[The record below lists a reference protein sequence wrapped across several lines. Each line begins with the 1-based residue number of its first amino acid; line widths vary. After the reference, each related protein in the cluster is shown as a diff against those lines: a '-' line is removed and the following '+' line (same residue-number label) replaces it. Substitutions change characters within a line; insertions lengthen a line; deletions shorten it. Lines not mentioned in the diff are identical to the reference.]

1 MKEID
6 HWLENFRK
14 AWNGRFN
21 QLDNLLLTIKN
32 KRK

>member
-14 AWNGRFN
+14 TWKGRFN